1 MDILREEN
9 LIFQDFFFFFLV
21 GQGGGLKRNWGR
33 GAFLTWL
40 QTVLSPLG
48 TN

>member
-9 LIFQDFFFFFLV
+9 LIFQDFFFFFGEAGWRTEMEL
-21 GQGGGLKRNWGR
+21 GKGCLLAGP
-33 GAFLTWL
+33 
-40 QTVLSPLG
+40 QTVLSPSG